1 MFERKNYALQVALK
15 KYHKENHT
23 LPERVWCIRYKL
35 LLLFVVNYSTRIG
48 TGGGGGGGG
57 GLYYSHEQQHEGAF
71 QYSRNEWAIPGV
83 YVEHFIYVALLRTAS
98 FVSFQCREDSS
109 DNVMLGFAV
118 EVSFL

>member
-57 GLYYSHEQQHEGAF
+57 GGGYITHMSSNMKALFSIVVMNGLF
-71 QYSRNEWAIPGV
+71 QEY
-83 YVEHFIYVALLRTAS
+83 T
-98 FVSFQCREDSS
+98 
-109 DNVMLGFAV
+109 
-118 EVSFL
+118 